1 MNSKGQAK
9 CVHYNE
15 FYYIEILFHLMSILL
30 LHYIYGFVQEA
41 AWPSG

>member
-9 CVHYNE
+9 CVHYND
-15 FYYIEILFHLMSILL
+15 FYYIEILFHLTSILL

-41 AWPSG
+41 AGLSG